1 MGQKST
7 PKSEELQRFE
17 ALAKKVLRVP
27 KSVID
32 ERLKVEKIVKRVI
45 ADQSKKKK

>member
-1 MGQKST
+1 MGKNDA
-7 PKSEELQRFE
+7 PKSEDLQRFE

-32 ERLKVEKIVKRVI
+32 ERLKVEKTIKRVI
-45 ADQSKKKK
+45 AEQSKKKK